1 MANSILVNDNLKSF
15 VQQLEISQDKKDTL
29 LLKIPKLDREE
40 RLKLLDVLSEM
51 YLSTLEEKK
60 AIEKIKADW
69 DKERL

>member
-15 VQQLEISQDKKDTL
+15 VKKLDISQDKKDAL
-29 LLKIPKLDREE
+29 LLKIPKLDKEE

-60 AIEKIKADW
+60 VIEKIKADW
-69 DKERL
+69 DKKIS